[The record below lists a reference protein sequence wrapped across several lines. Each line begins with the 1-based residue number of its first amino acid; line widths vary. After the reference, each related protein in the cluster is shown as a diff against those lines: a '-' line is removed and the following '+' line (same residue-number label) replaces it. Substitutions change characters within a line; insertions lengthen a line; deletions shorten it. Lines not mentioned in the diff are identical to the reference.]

1 MKKTENCIICY
12 KKANLWTGH
21 VTKGKVKITAGFCDN
36 HKITSQYLTFIGD
49 VGRYGDYQ
57 KQFGIISDDTA
68 L

>member
-21 VTKGKVKITAGFCDN
+21 VTKGKTKITAGFCGDHQLTAN
-36 HKITSQYLTFIGD
+36 YLVFIGD
-49 VGRYGDYQ
+49 CGRYGDYQ